1 MRSGRV
7 LPTVASTTGERPAE
21 DRKEADMRS
30 DRRGRAA
37 IGLIALVLVTAAAC
51 GGSGEEPAADPA
63 TMVGSKAPE
72 LSGQNLAGDGT
83 VDLAEMT
90 GKPTVVAFWLY
101 ACPHCKGFIPA
112 LQDAWNEAAPDA
124 NIVTVGMEYDDPS
137 KIEADPGYGS
147 PQEFIE
153 STGLTLP
160 TVTGTFSAESEAWHL
175 QSTPTVFVIGPDGT
189 ITAAF
194 DGEPEP
200 QEILDAVAACAACGT
215 ET

>member
-1 MRSGRV
+1 MRN
-7 LPTVASTTGERPAE
+7 
-21 DRKEADMRS
+21 

-37 IGLIALVLVTAAAC
+37 IVLIALVLVTAAAC
-51 GGSGEEPAADPA
+51 GGSDQDPAPNPA
-63 TMVGSKAPE
+63 TMVGVKAPA
-72 LSGQNLAGDGT
+72 LSGPNLAGDGT
-83 VDLAEMT
+83 VDLAELT

-101 ACPHCKGFIPA
+101 ACPHCKAFIPA
-112 LQDAWNEAAPDA
+112 LQDAWNEASPDA

-137 KIEADPGYGS
+137 KIEPDEGYES
-147 PQEFIE
+147 PEAFIT
-153 STGLTLP
+153 STGLTFP
-160 TVTGTFSAESEAWHL
+160 TVTGTFSTEAAAWHI

-194 DGEPEP
+194 DGEPDP